1 MKEAAGNAEK
11 IRIMFEDEARFG
23 RISDPRHCWAPKGT
37 RPVVPLQ
44 FVREYTYAYA
54 AVSPCDGVLDSL
66 VLPDVNA
73 ESMSIFLSIVSER
86 YPDELI
92 LMFMDQAAWHKAKAL
107 EIPVNIKLLNLPPY
121 SPELNPT
128 EHLWEDIRERWF
140 PNLVFK
146 SITSVEDT
154 LVEGL
159 VSLERDADRV
169 AGMTG
174 FDWIVSAI
182 KVAT

>member
-1 MKEAAGNAEK
+1 
-11 IRIMFEDEARFG
+11 MFKDEARFG
-23 RISDPRHCWAPKGT
+23 RISDPRYCWAPKGT
-37 RPVVPLQ
+37 RPVAPLQ
-44 FVREYTYAYA
+44 LVREYTYAYA
-54 AVSPCDGVLDSL
+54 AVSPNDGTLDSL

-86 YPDELI
+86 HPDERI

-107 EIPVNIKLLNLPPY
+107 EIPLNIKLINLPPY
-121 SPELNPT
+121 SPELNPA
-128 EHLWEDIRERWF
+128 EHLWEDIREKWF

-146 SITSVEDT
+146 NITAVEDK

-159 VSLERDADRV
+159 VSLERDNDRV
-169 AGMTG
+169 AGLTG
-174 FDWIVSAI
+174 FGWLIGAI

>member
-54 AVSPCDGVLDSL
+54 AVSPCDGILDSL

-92 LMFMDQAAWHKAKAL
+92 LMFMDQAGIRQRHWRFQSTSNSSICRPTGLSLTPRNTSGRISGKGGSLILSSKAL
-107 EIPVNIKLLNLPPY
+107 PPWK
-121 SPELNPT
+121 T
-128 EHLWEDIRERWF
+128 HW
-140 PNLVFK
+140 
-146 SITSVEDT
+146 
-154 LVEGL
+154 
-159 VSLERDADRV
+159 
-169 AGMTG
+169 
-174 FDWIVSAI
+174 
-182 KVAT
+182 